1 MRASAFTTKTQIE
14 TSRVGAVGY
23 IFHMCSCVVFVIIIF
38 NFHFFFFLVENKI
51 FSFAYHPEKCV
62 YLQSQNA
69 PNKYVCG
76 LCFFSLLY
84 LKYYT
89 IAAGSFCCSCCCC
102 LLLLLNAVE
111 AICFRLGFNYF
122 ETKMHM
128 GNDTFTNHLNCLYS
142 TAMGRIIFSF
152 GTGLLS
158 NIWFNS
164 AVHAHPNDG
173 SVERDHS
180 RNGRDNWDCTDH
192 CLCWCVAKVDF
203 TVYQLESNCGTFQRF
218 HGLEFVWRRL
228 YSCSSCAYYFGFNLF
243 LKIELNKSYIKQLD
257 LRKKINFFLF

>member
-1 MRASAFTTKTQIE
+1 M
-14 TSRVGAVGY
+14 
-23 IFHMCSCVVFVIIIF
+23 FVIIIF
-38 NFHFFFFLVENKI
+38 IFHFFFGWKPNIQFRLSSRKMCVPSKPKRTKQICVWVMFFFL
-51 FSFAYHPEKCV
+51 FSIWNITRLLLVLFAV
-62 YLQSQNA
+62 A
-69 PNKYVCG
+69 
-76 LCFFSLLY
+76 
-84 LKYYT
+84 
-89 IAAGSFCCSCCCC
+89 CCCC

-152 GTGLLS
+152 GTGVLS

-173 SVERDHS
+173 AVERDHG
-180 RNGRDNWDCTDH
+180 RDGRDNWDCTDH

-218 HGLEFVWRRL
+218 HGLEFVWKRL
-228 YSCSSCAYYFGFNLF
+228 YSCSSCVFYVLF
-243 LKIELNKSYIKQLD
+243 LLQFIFENWIK
-257 LRKKINFFLF
+257 